1 LRREVEMMRGMRALV
16 VVASAAA
23 VFVLLSD
30 LEGTGPSQ
38 RSGHAEGAT
47 SAGQRGGSDGDA
59 VGARLH
65 DGAKEFGE
73 GLLDGVKFVG
83 RTVVS
88 PFTGRTND
96 VGRAADATGKRLH
109 RGAKGFGDGLLGGLK
124 YTGRK
129 VGGFFSDSD
138 GKGGR

>member
-1 LRREVEMMRGMRALV
+1 MMRGMRALV
-16 VVASAAA
+16 VVASVTA

-47 SAGQRGGSDGDA
+47 SADQRGGPDGDA

-65 DGAKEFGE
+65 GGAKDFGE
-73 GLLDGVKFVG
+73 SLLGGVKFVG
-83 RTVVS
+83 RTIAS
-88 PFTGRTND
+88 PFTGTTSK
-96 VGRAADATGKRLH
+96 VGQDADATAKRLH
-109 RGAKGFGDGLLGGLK
+109 RGAKGFGDGLFGGLK

-129 VGGFFSDSD
+129 VGGFFGDSD
-138 GKGGR
+138 GKGRR